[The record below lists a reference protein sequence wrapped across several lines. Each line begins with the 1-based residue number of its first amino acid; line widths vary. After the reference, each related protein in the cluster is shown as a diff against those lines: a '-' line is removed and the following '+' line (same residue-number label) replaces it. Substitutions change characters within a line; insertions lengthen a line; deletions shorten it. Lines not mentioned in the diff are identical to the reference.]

1 MVKLIK
7 CLLIFC
13 LDLAMNLIENGY
25 PEISSLL
32 VIYFFLHMYKRQ
44 TDEEREVH
52 PAEELGKEPRFLTSC
67 PV

>member
-32 VIYFFLHMYKRQ
+32 AIFFPPHVQK
-44 TDEEREVH
+44 
-52 PAEELGKEPRFLTSC
+52 AN
-67 PV
+67 

>member
-1 MVKLIK
+1 
-7 CLLIFC
+7 
-13 LDLAMNLIENGY
+13 MNLIENGY